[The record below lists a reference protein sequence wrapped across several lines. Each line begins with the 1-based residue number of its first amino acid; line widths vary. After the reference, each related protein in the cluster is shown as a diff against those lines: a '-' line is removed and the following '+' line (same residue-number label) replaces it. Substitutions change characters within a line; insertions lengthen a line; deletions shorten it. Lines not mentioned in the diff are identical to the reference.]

1 MNNETINWL
10 MDSEPWIQY
19 SVSKELLGQDEDD
32 KKVVQAYNDMVMH
45 PAIKIMID
53 ELKNWPAGTLS
64 SHKSP
69 KQPFHKIAFLAELGF
84 NIKDQAMEEIT
95 GKMLE
100 HVSPEGI
107 VRLPLNIGKA
117 YGGTGTETWGWALCD
132 APINLYALAKMG
144 LIKDSRIKNAT
155 AYLAGIVRDNG
166 WPCAVSEELG
176 SWRGPGKKD
185 DPCPYATLIMLKL
198 LSLYE
203 NYNSSSAVAAGV
215 DSLCRLWRESTVQH
229 PYIFYMGNDFR
240 KLKAPLIWYDIVHVL
255 DVLSRF
261 QYGIQKPEFASMLDI
276 VLSKKDSTGRFTPES
291 VWMEYKGWDFG
302 QKKEPS
308 KYLTFLV
315 YRILKRIE
323 PAH

>member
-1 MNNETINWL
+1 MEDKTIAWL
-10 MDSEPWIQY
+10 LDSEPWIQY
-19 SVSKELLGQDEDD
+19 GARKELLGQDKDNTEIKDAR
-32 KKVVQAYNDMVMH
+32 KKMLNH
-45 PAIKIMID
+45 PSLISMID
-53 ELKNWPAGTLS
+53 ELKNWPSGTLS

-84 NIKDQAMEEIT
+84 NIKDPAIEEIT
-95 GKMLE
+95 VKMLE
-100 HVSPEGI
+100 YVSPEGI
-107 VRLPLNIGKA
+107 IRLPLNIGKA
-117 YGGTGTETWGWALCD
+117 YGGTGTDTWGWALCD
-132 APINLYALAKMG
+132 APVNLYALAKMG
-144 LIKDSRIKNAT
+144 LKEDNRVEGAT
-155 AYLAGIVRDNG
+155 AYLAGIVRENG
-166 WPCAVSEELG
+166 WPCKVSEELG

-203 NYNSSSAVAAGV
+203 NYSNSSTAEAGI
-215 DSLCRLWRESTVQH
+215 DCLCRLWRESAELH

-240 KLKAPLIWYDIVHVL
+240 KLKAPLIWYDIIHVL

-261 QYGIQKPEFASMLDI
+261 QYGIKKPEFASMLDI
-276 VLSKKDSTGRFTPES
+276 VLSKKDSDGRFTPES

-315 YRILKRIE
+315 YRIIKRME
-323 PAH
+323 HSH